1 MDKIFQ
7 AMKHGLEVA
16 YIYLYIFLAIIF
28 GSIICFFLFILPKKA
43 KDNFTYDGYDL

>member
-7 AMKHGLEVA
+7 AMKHGLEVV
-16 YIYLYIFLAIIF
+16 YIYLYILIAIIF
-28 GSIICFFLFILPKKA
+28 GSIICFFLFIFPKKA